1 VRRIDRLHVP
11 NTADRFRFG
20 TLQSRFQTFLDLW
33 ERGLRAREEGRPGP
47 FAQRPATAAAREKG
61 PQDRILHVAAFHD
74 PTREMDK
81 LHELYERLADARRE
95 AGEDAVP
102 FHKFA
107 DLVKDQVKRLKQSG
121 SPEVAFRVAVKDGK
135 VNFTALDEA
144 VTLGVVEPLDLACN
158 ALRSLPT
165 CSSATGQLS
174 GQPPTSYQPQNRIPA
189 GAKKRTASRGPL
201 RCQSPLGHPAKHH
214 GRPRVILSTYLYVYL
229 TVIRGWLG

>member
-1 VRRIDRLHVP
+1 VPEATETERELKGLEADLRQLEAEYNMYFAGRLPRPPVETRARVTASVRRIDRLHMR
-11 NTADRFRFG
+11 NTADRFRFM

-47 FAQRPATAAAREKG
+47 FAQRPATAGIAAKEKG

-135 VNFTALDEA
+135 VNFTA
-144 VTLGVVEPLDLACN
+144 
-158 ALRSLPT
+158 
-165 CSSATGQLS
+165 
-174 GQPPTSYQPQNRIPA
+174 
-189 GAKKRTASRGPL
+189 RGL
-201 RCQSPLGHPAKHH
+201 KGTK
-214 GRPRVILSTYLYVYL
+214 TD
-229 TVIRGWLG
+229 

>member
-1 VRRIDRLHVP
+1 MPETTETDRELKGLEADLRQLEAEYNMYFAGRLPRPPVETRARVTASMRRIDRLHLR
-11 NTADRFRFG
+11 NTADRFRFV

-47 FAQRPATAAAREKG
+47 FAQRPAAVESAAKEKG

-107 DLVKDQVKRLKQSG
+107 ELVKTQVERLQASG
-121 SPEVAFRVAVKDGK
+121 NAEVAFRVAMKDGK
-135 VNFTALDEA
+135 VNLTARALHGPVDDE
-144 VTLGVVEPLDLACN
+144 E
-158 ALRSLPT
+158 
-165 CSSATGQLS
+165 
-174 GQPPTSYQPQNRIPA
+174 
-189 GAKKRTASRGPL
+189 
-201 RCQSPLGHPAKHH
+201 
-214 GRPRVILSTYLYVYL
+214 
-229 TVIRGWLG
+229 